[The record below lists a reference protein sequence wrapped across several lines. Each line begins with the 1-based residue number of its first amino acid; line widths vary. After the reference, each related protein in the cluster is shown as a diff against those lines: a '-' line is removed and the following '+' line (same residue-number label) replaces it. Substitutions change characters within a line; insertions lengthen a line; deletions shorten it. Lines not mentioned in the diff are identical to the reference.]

1 MASLKPS
8 VKGEGNLKPK
18 KAIHV
23 EIGENIKRAREQAGF
38 TQERFAEMIGL
49 GPKSLSAIERGASG
63 ISLSA
68 LRRIC
73 QVLAIP
79 SDDLLFYG
87 NPKQDTSDIA
97 RRLERLSPAQY
108 KVACDVMHKLL
119 EAFSLP
125 TG

>member
-1 MASLKPS
+1 M
-8 VKGEGNLKPK
+8 KPK

-23 EIGENIKRAREQAGF
+23 EIGEDIKRAREQAGF
-38 TQERFAEMIGL
+38 IQERFAEMIGL

-68 LRRIC
+68 LRR
-73 QVLAIP
+73 
-79 SDDLLFYG
+79 
-87 NPKQDTSDIA
+87 
-97 RRLERLSPAQY
+97 SPAQY
-108 KVACDVMHKLL
+108 KVACDVMYKLL